1 MPTPADKTMFEIYR
15 EADYARQY
23 RVVYFTDLDEHN
35 KETEINRA
43 AAGEH
48 FYDGFLANLH
58 KEDGKKK
65 LNELVTRLNRGEEIG
80 ATDIEREL
88 RAVDAMAD

>member
-1 MPTPADKTMFEIYR
+1 MFEIYR
-15 EADYARQY
+15 EADYARQF

-35 KETEINRA
+35 KESEINRA

-58 KEDGKKK
+58 KEEGKRK
-65 LNELVTRLNRGEEIG
+65 LQDLVARLNRGEVLG
-80 ATDIEREL
+80 AADIEREL
-88 RAVDAMAD
+88 RSIHAMAE